1 MWQTVKE
8 ITEVVTFFQA
18 KVSVVGRVGRDP

>member
-8 ITEVVTFFQA
+8 ITKAVTLFQA
-18 KVSVVGRVGRDP
+18 KVSVIGRVGRDP